1 MKKLITLLTII
12 MVAAPVFGQ
21 LDLVKRNLT
30 ALDTVKAM
38 KELKV
43 RDTAINVLIQ
53 KYTGFPYTK
62 TLEKDSITLWS
73 YYRDYTY
80 KYFAIDTFYSAIQL
94 GYGGMEAGFAGAI
107 DEDGPRN
114 GLKLQS
120 ITGLHHIT
128 HDTTGFHYTSN
139 PDTAGWGNRSGNY
152 FVTAPWV
159 LDRIGSGGTSGGSGV
174 VTATVTL
181 TSTQLINNTPV
192 EIVPAQATGKMAV
205 PLNVVLKYN
214 HGTTNYTSNEFGI
227 GLFYG
232 TTPAY
237 SVFTQSISSFLMST
251 ASKIAVCDL
260 GFGGSESII
269 TNAALNVKNNTAD
282 TADGDGTLT
291 VIVSYMVIDI

>member
-1 MKKLITLLTII
+1 
-12 MVAAPVFGQ
+12 MVAAPMFGQ

-53 KYTGFPYTK
+53 KHTGFPYTK

-73 YYRDYTY
+73 YYRGDTY
-80 KYFAIDTFYSAIQL
+80 KYFTIDTFYSGIQL
-94 GYGGMEAGFAGAI
+94 GYGGMHAGFAGAI
-107 DEDGPRN
+107 DEEGPRN
-114 GLKLQS
+114 ALLLQS
-120 ITGLHHIT
+120 ITGIHHIT
-128 HDTTGFHYTSN
+128 HDSTGFHYTSN
-139 PDTAGWGNRSGNY
+139 PDTAGWGNRSKNY

-159 LDRIGSGGTSGGSGV
+159 LDRIASGGTSGGSGV

-181 TSTQLINNTPV
+181 TSAQLINNTPV

-227 GLFYG
+227 VLLYG

-237 SVFTQSISSFLMST
+237 SVFTQSLASFLMST
-251 ASKIAVCDL
+251 TSKIAVCDL
-260 GFGGSESII
+260 GFGGDESII